1 MTLDTQLRTQLTSA
15 VQDTTVPPGLAR
27 GAVSGGRRRRR
38 RRAVAGGL
46 ALAAAAVVTTT
57 VVQLPGSG
65 SLGRAGEVASGTSAD
80 LAEGLA
86 WARSLPQ
93 GDPPALPF
101 FGEGGLWSGGQM
113 YDAPDEVNYG
123 YPPREVE
130 GGWLVLTGHD
140 EERLGLAV
148 MAPDMSLRDL
158 PGNTGVEGFGD
169 ARVEVSADG
178 RRVAYGSW
186 VVDLATMQVTP
197 VPHQPESESQDGYGT
212 AIRMAGF
219 TDEGLVYEGAPYEEG
234 LGTYWLLRE
243 DGTSTQVQPPSGWI
257 GDGVPAD
264 HAVDYDYAADDSDT
278 CVTAYALEDGAWSK
292 EGYGCMGRYLGEALT
307 VSPDRQWLVTDD
319 MPEVWNLTAGEWGG
333 VDMPLDVGKA
343 QMGAQTGGVVWETAD
358 SFLLPVAD
366 RWSGMTSP
374 EPEFEQHVQVVRCTM
389 STGACE
395 RAGDEQ
401 VLRVTSTM
409 WGSTELRFAGQ

>member
-1 MTLDTQLRTQLTSA
+1 MTLDTLLRTQLTSA
-15 VQDTTVPPGLAR
+15 VQDTTVPPGLAL
-27 GAVSGGRRRRR
+27 GAVAGGRRRRR
-38 RRAVAGGL
+38 RRAVAAV
-46 ALAAAAVVTTT
+46 ALASVAVV
-57 VVQLPGSG
+57 SG
-65 SLGRAGEVASGTSAD
+65 SLLLTDGGSR
-80 LAEGLA
+80 AEGGQVARGATVTSEAALT
-86 WARSLPQ
+86 WARSLPH
-93 GDPPALPF
+93 GAAPALPF
-101 FGEGGLWSGGQM
+101 FGEGGLWSDGQM
-113 YDAPDEVNYG
+113 YDVPDAVNYA

-130 GGWLVLTGHD
+130 GGWLVVTGHD

-148 MAPDMSLRDL
+148 VAPDMSLRDL
-158 PGNTGVEGFGD
+158 PGSTSVVGFGD

-186 VVDLATMQVTP
+186 VVDLATMQAMP
-197 VPHQPESESQDGYGT
+197 VPHQPESESQDGYRT

-219 TDEGLVYEGAPYEEG
+219 TEDGLVYEGAPYEEG

-243 DGTSTQVQPPSGWI
+243 DGTSIQVQPPSGWI

-292 EGYGCMGRYLGEALT
+292 EGYGCMGRSLGEALT

-319 MPEVWNLTAGEWGG
+319 MPEVWNLTAGTWDS

-343 QMGAQTGGVVWETAD
+343 QMTAQMGGVVWETAD

-366 RWSGMTSP
+366 RWSGTTSP

-389 STGACE
+389 STGDCE

-401 VLRVTSTM
+401 ALRVTSTM
-409 WGSTELRFAGQ
+409 WGSTELEFAQP